1 MLDPYGRRIEVS
13 LSIRLD
19 ILIVW
24 PEVPHI
30 IVARK
35 LASKIGSKEML
46 WCMKSQETNFACIN
60 VSLKGIE

>member
-13 LSIRLD
+13 LSIGLD

-35 LASKIGSKEML
+35 LASKIGSKETL
-46 WCMKSQETNFACIN
+46 
-60 VSLKGIE
+60 